1 MYRDKRL
8 RKLMDMYAIMESASS
23 CEFTI
28 TKPPP
33 QSAKMTKFGRKK
45 ALGDALARKKV
56 VKENVPE
63 EEFLNKMFDKFVANR
78 NVQEGLA
85 DINPMRNNR
94 FEGVDNKRIKDRFAK
109 RFDIQY
115 RMKKKTGHLIRKWQG
130 QSVP

>member
-1 MYRDKRL
+1 MYRDKKL

-45 ALGDALARKKV
+45 ALGEALARKKV

-63 EEFLNKMFDKFVANR
+63 EEFLNGMFDKFVANR
-78 NVQEGLA
+78 NVQEGAIIRALYNA
-85 DINPMRNNR
+85 AFKKRDEKGMPTKPAFKRPVQRTNR
-94 FEGVDNKRIKDRFAK
+94 TSSVFGVNR
-109 RFDIQY
+109 
-115 RMKKKTGHLIRKWQG
+115 
-130 QSVP
+130 